1 MPDLY
6 NKRLADANFALSNSF
21 ISVRN
26 HLFCWRLLELGFY
39 FVSTLFHRKSSV
51 AFFMAF
57 NVVINSF

>member
-51 AFFMAF
+51 AFFYGF
-57 NVVINSF
+57 